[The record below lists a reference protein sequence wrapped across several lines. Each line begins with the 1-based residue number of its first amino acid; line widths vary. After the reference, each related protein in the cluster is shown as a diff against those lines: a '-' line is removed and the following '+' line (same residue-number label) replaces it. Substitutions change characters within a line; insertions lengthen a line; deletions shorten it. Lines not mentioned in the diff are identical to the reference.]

1 MATTIQNSGNLAYA
15 VPDAAPTANKE
26 VFTFPVKLNRIIFTP
41 NAGGNTLTLSFNGSG
56 TDVIKFIASSANTEV
71 YEFLQQ
77 PLVAQNLHISAISA
91 NAAVTFVY
99 EREAG

>member
-1 MATTIQNSGNLAYA
+1 
-15 VPDAAPTANKE
+15 
-26 VFTFPVKLNRIIFTP
+26 
-41 NAGGNTLTLSFNGSG
+41 
-56 TDVIKFIASSANTEV
+56 SSANTEV